1 MMLTLRGKG
10 VSGGVAIGRARLL
23 HREKMKIKQ
32 YAVSDIEAEW
42 RRYEAAL
49 TKTVSELERLYEW
62 SREEIGHENA
72 QIFSVHAMMAQ
83 DEDFND
89 AVRTI
94 IVGQGNNAEY
104 AVSMAAQQ
112 FSSAFAEMD
121 DAYMRER
128 ATDVGDIAQR
138 ILQNLTAGRQGE
150 ATDKSDTPTGEGD
163 IICAENLTPSET
175 VQLDRHSVSAFVT
188 AQGSANSHTAILS
201 RTMDLPA
208 VVGVGDGLGAIEDG
222 VIIAVDADNGE
233 VYVDPDAPT
242 LRALRLRIEQNAHAR
257 TILQKYRGR
266 ESRTLDGH
274 RIEICANIGG
284 IEDMEEVI
292 RNDADGVGL
301 FRSEFLY
308 LGRTDFPSE
317 EEQFEA
323 YRRVLERI
331 PGKRVVVRTLDIGAD
346 KKATY
351 FGLAPEE
358 NPALGM
364 RAIRIS
370 LTRPD
375 VFLTQARAL
384 LRASCYGTLAVMF
397 PFVTSTEEVRRLMS
411 LWERAKADLRE
422 RGEAYADRVEIGI
435 MIETPAAAIIS
446 DRLAPLVDFFSI
458 GSNDLTQYTL
468 ALDRQNAALDEFC
481 DSHHE
486 AVLRLIRHT
495 VQSARRAGIWV
506 GICGELGADLA
517 LTEEFLRMGI
527 DELSVTPT
535 SVLPLRERVCT
546 LRVERQESMVDD
558 YTKTGGEL

>member
-1 MMLTLRGKG
+1 MLTLRGKG

-32 YAVSDIEAEW
+32 YVVSDIEAEW

-89 AVRTI
+89 AVRTS

-163 IICAENLTPSET
+163 IICAEDLTPSET
-175 VQLDRHSVSAFVT
+175 VQLDRRNVSAFVT

-208 VVGVGDGLGAIEDG
+208 VVGVGDGLGAIKDG
-222 VIIAVDADNGE
+222 VIVAVDADNGE

-346 KKATY
+346 KKAPY

-546 LRVERQESMVDD
+546 SRVERQESMVDD

>member
-1 MMLTLRGKG
+1 MLTLRGKG

-23 HREKMKIKQ
+23 HKKKIKITQ
-32 YAVSDIEAEW
+32 DAVNDTEAEW
-42 RRYEAAL
+42 RRYETAL

-83 DEDFND
+83 DEDFNE
-89 AVRTI
+89 AVREG
-94 IVGQGNNAEY
+94 IVSQNNNAEY

-112 FSSAFAEMD
+112 FSSTFAEMD

-128 ATDVGDIAQR
+128 AADVGDIAQR
-138 ILQNLTAGRQGE
+138 ILQNLTAERQGE
-150 ATDKSDTPTGEGD
+150 QAAKSDAPIGDGD
-163 IICAENLTPSET
+163 IICADDLTPSET
-175 VQLDRHSVSAFVT
+175 VQLDRRGVSAFVT
-188 AQGSANSHTAILS
+188 AQGSANSHTAILA

-208 VVGVGDGLGAIEDG
+208 VVGIGEGLGAIEDG
-222 VIIAVDADNGE
+222 VIVAVDADNGE
-233 VYVDPDAPT
+233 VYVDPDVPT

-257 TILQKYRGR
+257 TLLQKYRGR

-284 IEDMEEVI
+284 MGDMDEVI
-292 RNDADGVGL
+292 RNDADGIGL

-308 LGRTDFPSE
+308 LGRDDFPSE

-323 YRRVLERI
+323 YRHVLERM

-346 KKATY
+346 KQASY
-351 FGLAPEE
+351 FGLATEE
-358 NPALGM
+358 NPALGL
-364 RAIRIS
+364 RAIRVS

-411 LWERAKADLRE
+411 LWERAKNDLRK
-422 RGEAYADRVEIGI
+422 RGEPYADRVEIGI
-435 MIETPAAAIIS
+435 MIETPAAAVIS

-495 VQSARRAGIWV
+495 VQNARRAGIWV
-506 GICGELGADLA
+506 GICGELGADLT

-527 DELSVTPT
+527 DELSVTPAA
-535 SVLPLRERVCT
+535 VLPLRERVCT
-546 LRVERQESMVDD
+546 MRVERQERRTDD

>member
-1 MMLTLRGKG
+1 MLTLRGKG

-23 HREKMKIKQ
+23 HKKKIKITQ
-32 YAVSDIEAEW
+32 DAVNDTEAEW
-42 RRYEAAL
+42 RRYETAL

-83 DEDFND
+83 DEDFNE
-89 AVRTI
+89 AVREG
-94 IVGQGNNAEY
+94 IVSQSNNAEY

-128 ATDVGDIAQR
+128 AADVGDIAQR
-138 ILQNLTAGRQGE
+138 ILQNLTAERQGE
-150 ATDKSDTPTGEGD
+150 QVAKSDAPTGDGD
-163 IICAENLTPSET
+163 IICADDLTPSET
-175 VQLDRHSVSAFVT
+175 VQLDRRGVSAFVT
-188 AQGSANSHTAILS
+188 AQGSANSHTAILA

-208 VVGVGDGLGAIEDG
+208 VVGIGEGLGAIEDG
-222 VIIAVDADNGE
+222 VIVAVDADNGE

-257 TILQKYRGR
+257 ALLQKYRGR

-284 IEDMEEVI
+284 IEDMDEVI
-292 RNDADGVGL
+292 RNDADGIGL

-308 LGRTDFPSE
+308 LGRDDFPSE

-323 YRRVLERI
+323 YRHVLERM

-346 KKATY
+346 KKAPY
-351 FGLAPEE
+351 FGLASEE
-358 NPALGM
+358 NPALGL
-364 RAIRIS
+364 RAIRVS

-397 PFVTSTEEVRRLMS
+397 PFVTSTEEVRRLKS
-411 LWERAKADLRE
+411 LWEHAKNDLRK
-422 RGEAYADRVEIGI
+422 RGEPYADRVEIGI
-435 MIETPAAAIIS
+435 MIETPAAAVIS

-458 GSNDLTQYTL
+458 GSDDLTQYTL

-486 AVLRLIRHT
+486 SVLRLIRHT
-495 VQSARRAGIWV
+495 VQNARRAGIWV
-506 GICGELGADLA
+506 GICGELGADLT

-527 DELSVTPT
+527 DELSVTPAA
-535 SVLPLRERVCT
+535 VLPLRERVCT
-546 LRVERQESMVDD
+546 MRVERQERRTDD

>member
-1 MMLTLRGKG
+1 MLTLRGKG

-23 HREKMKIKQ
+23 HKKKIKITQ
-32 YAVSDIEAEW
+32 DAVSDTEAEW
-42 RRYEAAL
+42 RRYETAL

-83 DEDFND
+83 DEDFNE
-89 AVRTI
+89 AVREG
-94 IVGQGNNAEY
+94 IVSQNNNAEY

-128 ATDVGDIAQR
+128 AADVGDIAQR
-138 ILQNLTAGRQGE
+138 ILQNLTAERQGE
-150 ATDKSDTPTGEGD
+150 QAAKSDTPTGEGD
-163 IICAENLTPSET
+163 IICADDLTPSET
-175 VQLDRHSVSAFVT
+175 VQLDRRGVSAFVT
-188 AQGSANSHTAILS
+188 AQGSANSHTAILA

-208 VVGVGDGLGAIEDG
+208 VVGIGEGLGAIEDG
-222 VIIAVDADNGE
+222 VIVAVDADNGE

-257 TILQKYRGR
+257 TLLQKYRGR

-284 IEDMEEVI
+284 IEDMDEVI
-292 RNDADGVGL
+292 RNDADGIGL

-308 LGRTDFPSE
+308 LGRDDFPSE

-323 YRRVLERI
+323 YRHVLERM

-346 KKATY
+346 KQASY
-351 FGLAPEE
+351 FGLAAEE
-358 NPALGM
+358 NPALGL
-364 RAIRIS
+364 RAIRVS

-411 LWERAKADLRE
+411 LWERAKNDLCK
-422 RGEAYADRVEIGI
+422 RGESYADRVEIGI
-435 MIETPAAAIIS
+435 MIETPAAAVIS

-486 AVLRLIRHT
+486 SVLRLIRHT

-506 GICGELGADLA
+506 GICGELGADLT

-527 DELSVTPT
+527 DELSVTPAA
-535 SVLPLRERVCT
+535 VLPLRERVCT
-546 LRVERQESMVDD
+546 TRVERQGSRTDD

>member
-1 MMLTLRGKG
+1 MLTLRGKG

-23 HREKMKIKQ
+23 HKKKIKITQ
-32 YAVSDIEAEW
+32 DAVNDTEAEW
-42 RRYEAAL
+42 RRYETAL

-83 DEDFND
+83 DEDFNE
-89 AVRTI
+89 AVREG
-94 IVGQGNNAEY
+94 IVSQRNNAEY

-128 ATDVGDIAQR
+128 AADVGDIAQR
-138 ILQNLTAGRQGE
+138 ILQNLTAERQGE
-150 ATDKSDTPTGEGD
+150 QAAKSDTPTGEGD
-163 IICAENLTPSET
+163 IICADDLTPSET
-175 VQLDRHSVSAFVT
+175 VQLDRRGVSAFVT
-188 AQGSANSHTAILS
+188 AQGSANSHTAILA

-208 VVGVGDGLGAIEDG
+208 VVGIGEGLGAIEDG
-222 VIIAVDADNGE
+222 AIVAVDADNGE

-257 TILQKYRGR
+257 TLLQKYRGR

-284 IEDMEEVI
+284 IEDMDEVI
-292 RNDADGVGL
+292 RNDADGIGL

-308 LGRTDFPSE
+308 LGREDFPSE

-323 YRRVLERI
+323 YRRVLERM

-346 KKATY
+346 KQASY
-351 FGLAPEE
+351 FGLAAEE
-358 NPALGM
+358 NPALGL
-364 RAIRIS
+364 RAIRVS

-411 LWERAKADLRE
+411 LWERAKNDLRK
-422 RGEAYADRVEIGI
+422 RGEPYADRVEIGI
-435 MIETPAAAIIS
+435 MIETPAAAVIS

-486 AVLRLIRHT
+486 SVLRLIRHT
-495 VQSARRAGIWV
+495 VQNARRAGIWV
-506 GICGELGADLA
+506 GICGELGADLT

-527 DELSVTPT
+527 DELSVTPAAI
-535 SVLPLRERVCT
+535 LPLRERVCT
-546 LRVERQESMVDD
+546 MRVERQERRTDD

>member
-1 MMLTLRGKG
+1 MLTLRGKG

-23 HREKMKIKQ
+23 QKKKIKITHDM
-32 YAVSDIEAEW
+32 VSDTEAEW

-49 TKTVSELERLYEW
+49 RKTVSELELLYEW

-83 DEDFND
+83 DEDFNE
-89 AVRTI
+89 AVRTG
-94 IVGQGNNAEY
+94 IVAQKSNAEY
-104 AVSMAAQQ
+104 AVSTAAQQ

-128 ATDVGDIAQR
+128 AADVGDIAQR
-138 ILQNLTAGRQGE
+138 ILQNLIDERQGE
-150 ATDKSDTPTGEGD
+150 ESARSDTRAGEGD
-163 IICAENLTPSET
+163 IICAEDLTPSET
-175 VQLDRHSVSAFVT
+175 VQLDRRSVSAFVT
-188 AQGSANSHTAILS
+188 AQGSTNSHTAILS
-201 RTMDLPA
+201 RMMDLPA
-208 VVGVGDGLGAIEDG
+208 VVGIGDGLESIDDGAI
-222 VIIAVDADNGE
+222 VAVDADNGA

-242 LRALRLRIEQNAHAR
+242 LRILRLRIEQNAHAR
-257 TILQKYRGR
+257 TLLQKYRGR
-266 ESRTLDGH
+266 ESRTLDGY

-284 IEDMEEVI
+284 IEDLDEVI

-308 LGRTDFPSE
+308 LGRDDFPTE

-323 YRRVLERI
+323 YRRVLERM

-346 KKATY
+346 KQAPY
-351 FGLAPEE
+351 FGLANEE
-358 NPALGM
+358 NPALGL
-364 RAIRIS
+364 RAIRVS

-411 LWERAKADLRE
+411 LWERAKTDLRE
-422 RGEAYADRVEIGI
+422 RGESYADRVEIGM

-468 ALDRQNAALDEFC
+468 ALDRQNAALDEFY

-495 VQSARRAGIWV
+495 VQNARRAGIWV

-527 DELSVTPT
+527 DELSVTPAA
-535 SVLPLRERVCT
+535 VLPLRERVCT
-546 LRVERQESMVDD
+546 MRVERQDGRADD
-558 YTKTGGEL
+558 YKKTGGKL

>member
-1 MMLTLRGKG
+1 MLTLRGKG

-23 HREKMKIKQ
+23 QKKKIKITHDM
-32 YAVSDIEAEW
+32 VSDTEAEW
-42 RRYEAAL
+42 QRYEAAL
-49 TKTVSELERLYEW
+49 RKTVSELERLYEW

-83 DEDFND
+83 DEDFNE
-89 AVRTI
+89 AVRTG
-94 IVGQGNNAEY
+94 IVAQKSNAEY
-104 AVSMAAQQ
+104 AVSTAAQQ
-112 FSSAFAEMD
+112 FSSAFAAMD
-121 DAYMRER
+121 DTYMRER
-128 ATDVGDIAQR
+128 AADVGDIAQR
-138 ILQNLTAGRQGE
+138 ILQNLIDERQGE
-150 ATDKSDTPTGEGD
+150 ESARSDTRAGEGD
-163 IICAENLTPSET
+163 IICAEDLTPSET
-175 VQLDRHSVSAFVT
+175 VQLDRRSVSAFVT

-201 RTMDLPA
+201 RMMDLPA
-208 VVGVGDGLGAIEDG
+208 VVGIGDGLESIDDGAI
-222 VIIAVDADNGE
+222 VAVDADNGA

-242 LRALRLRIEQNAHAR
+242 LRILRLRIEQNAHAR
-257 TILQKYRGR
+257 TLLQKYRGR

-284 IEDMEEVI
+284 IEDMDEVI

-308 LGRTDFPSE
+308 LGRDDFPTE

-323 YRRVLERI
+323 YRRVLERM

-346 KKATY
+346 KQAPY
-351 FGLAPEE
+351 FGLANEE
-358 NPALGM
+358 NPALGL
-364 RAIRIS
+364 RAIRVS

-411 LWERAKADLRE
+411 LWERAKTDLRE
-422 RGEAYADRVEIGI
+422 RGESYADRVEIGM

-468 ALDRQNAALDEFC
+468 ALDRQNAALDEFY

-495 VQSARRAGIWV
+495 VQNARRAGIWV

-527 DELSVTPT
+527 DELSVTPAA
-535 SVLPLRERVCT
+535 VLPLRERVCT
-546 LRVERQESMVDD
+546 MRVERQDGRADD

>member
-1 MMLTLRGKG
+1 MLTLRGKG

-23 HREKMKIKQ
+23 HKKKIKITQ
-32 YAVSDIEAEW
+32 DAVNDTEAEW

-83 DEDFND
+83 DEDFNE
-89 AVRTI
+89 AVREG
-94 IVGQGNNAEY
+94 IVSQRNNAEY
-104 AVSMAAQQ
+104 AVSMVAQQ

-128 ATDVGDIAQR
+128 AADVGDIAQR
-138 ILQNLTAGRQGE
+138 ILQNLTAERQGE
-150 ATDKSDTPTGEGD
+150 QAAKSDAPTGDGD
-163 IICAENLTPSET
+163 IICADDLTPSET
-175 VQLDRHSVSAFVT
+175 VQLDRRGVSAFVT
-188 AQGSANSHTAILS
+188 AQGSANSHTAILA

-208 VVGVGDGLGAIEDG
+208 VVGIGEGLGAIEDG
-222 VIIAVDADNGE
+222 AIVAVDADNGE

-242 LRALRLRIEQNAHAR
+242 LRALRLRIEQNAHTR
-257 TILQKYRGR
+257 TLLQKYRGR

-284 IEDMEEVI
+284 IEDMDEVI
-292 RNDADGVGL
+292 RNDADGIGL

-308 LGRTDFPSE
+308 LGREDFPSE

-323 YRRVLERI
+323 YRRVLERM

-346 KKATY
+346 KQASY
-351 FGLAPEE
+351 FGLATEE
-358 NPALGM
+358 NPALGL
-364 RAIRIS
+364 RAIRVS

-411 LWERAKADLRE
+411 LWERAKNDLRK
-422 RGEAYADRVEIGI
+422 RGESYADRVEIGI

-486 AVLRLIRHT
+486 SVLRLIRHT
-495 VQSARRAGIWV
+495 VQNARRAGIWV
-506 GICGELGADLA
+506 GICGELGADLT

-527 DELSVTPT
+527 DELSVTPAA
-535 SVLPLRERVCT
+535 VLPLRERVCT
-546 LRVERQESMVDD
+546 MRVERQERRTDD

>member
-1 MMLTLRGKG
+1 MLTLQGKG

-23 HREKMKIKQ
+23 HKER
-32 YAVSDIEAEW
+32 IEITRHLVTDTDTEW
-42 RRYEAAL
+42 QRYEAAL
-49 TKTVSELERLYEW
+49 AKTVEELERLYEW

-72 QIFSVHAMMAQ
+72 QLFSVHAMMAQ

-89 AVRTI
+89 AVRYEI
-94 IVGQGNNAEY
+94 MDKKSNAEY
-104 AVSMAAQQ
+104 AVSQAARQ
-112 FSSAFAEMD
+112 FSAAFANMD
-121 DAYMRER
+121 DTYMRER
-128 ATDVGDIAQR
+128 ASDVGDIAQR
-138 ILQNLTAGRQGE
+138 ILMHLGVGQENADE
-150 ATDKSDTPTGEGD
+150 SDSHLATGEGD
-163 IICAENLTPSET
+163 IICAEDLTPSET
-175 VQLDRHSVSAFVT
+175 VQLDRRSVSAFVT

-201 RTMDLPA
+201 RTMNLPA
-208 VVGVGDGLGAIEDG
+208 VVGVGEGLGQICNGA
-222 VIIAVDADNGE
+222 VLAVDADNGR
-233 VYVDPDAPT
+233 VYVDPDAAT

-257 TILQKYRGR
+257 TLLQKYRGR

-308 LGRTDFPSE
+308 LGREDFPSE

-323 YRRVLERI
+323 YRRVLEQM

-346 KKATY
+346 KQAAY
-351 FGLAPEE
+351 FGLSAEE
-358 NPALGM
+358 NPALGL

-384 LRASCYGTLAVMF
+384 LRASYYGTLAVMF
-397 PFVTSTEEVRRLMS
+397 PFVTSADEVNRLTA
-411 LWERAKADLRE
+411 LWERAKTDLRE
-422 RGEAYADRVEIGI
+422 QGIPYADRVEIGI

-468 ALDRQNAALDEFC
+468 ALDRQNAALDVFC

-486 AVLRLIRHT
+486 AILRLIRHT
-495 VQSARRAGIWV
+495 VQSARHAGIWV

-517 LTEEFLRMGI
+517 LTEQFLRMGI
-527 DELSVTPT
+527 DELSVSPAAI
-535 SVLPLRERVCT
+535 LPLRERVCT
-546 LRVERQESMVDD
+546 TRVKWPEDHTR
-558 YTKTGGEL
+558 KGEKI